1 MTSHN
6 RNELSITLTSLS
18 NTFESCLKWHE
29 EVILSWKRN
38 REYLK
43 EKRERERQRN
53 NKSFDRSEFD
63 SANEIWFYWEGKSA
77 AYELLLDLY
86 VSVSCNPF
94 PGEKLRLLEV
104 AYLLFPQAEGG
115 FIPEERL
122 RGRAYWRST
131 LREFG
136 ICGNQKIYFPEK
148 VDEVDLVEIEHR
160 LLELAGEESFVPVDK
175 AREVLIWYPRSKT
188 YVTVRKNL
196 ESNGW
201 KWGQRRI
208 EGKLNRVIYSPK

>member
-1 MTSHN
+1 
-6 RNELSITLTSLS
+6 
-18 NTFESCLKWHE
+18 LKWHE
-29 EVILSWKRN
+29 EVILNWKRN
-38 REYLK
+38 RRYLE

-53 NKSFDRSEFD
+53 SKSFDRSEFD
-63 SANEIWFYWEGKSA
+63 SANEIWFYWEGKLA

-104 AYLLFPQAEGG
+104 AYSLFPQVEGG
-115 FIPEERL
+115 FSPGERL
-122 RGRAYWRST
+122 RGRAYWRAT

-148 VDEVDLVEIEHR
+148 VDEVDLVEIER
-160 LLELAGEESFVPVDK
+160 KLLELAGKESFVPVDK
-175 AREVLIWYPRSKT
+175 AREVLVWYPRSKT